1 MNSRFKIQDSKFKKL
16 ATRYSLLVTFMQ
28 FTVYCSLLTL
38 FGCGYAIQTRDDL
51 PFGMLSIGKIENKT
65 LEPKLQDRFSRQ
77 LAETFSEYGF
87 RISSSA
93 PYMLEGEI
101 TKFELEPL
109 VEQNLTATQY
119 RVIIKAYFRLID
131 VSNRKTISLAEESPF
146 ITYFSSAEK
155 LQNVLALK
163 ELSTNSA
170 LKDISQAVVR
180 RIIYNKQLLG
190 GSQPSPEY

>member
-1 MNSRFKIQDSKFKKL
+1 MKNSKIKIQNSKL
-16 ATRYSLLVTFMQ
+16 RYILLLFAVH
-28 FTVYCSLLTL
+28 CSLFTL
-38 FGCGYAIQTRDDL
+38 FGCGYSIQTRATL
-51 PFGMLSIGKIENKT
+51 PFDTIAVGKIENKT

-93 PYMLEGEI
+93 QYMLEGEI
-101 TKFELEPL
+101 TKFELQPL

-119 RVIIKAYFRLID
+119 KVVIEAYFRLID
-131 VSNRKTISLAEESPF
+131 ISSGKIIPLVEDSPF

-155 LQNVLALK
+155 LQNILALK

-170 LKDISQAVVR
+170 LKDISQAVAR
-180 RIIYNKQLLG
+180 RIIYNNQLLI
-190 GSQPSPEY
+190 GSQPPPKN